1 MQDLDELRELLQGK
15 AESLPP
21 AGPAPRPMLRR
32 ARRRGAAT
40 VTTGLLVLAAAAFGS
55 YAGITALADRPLRQ
69 GPAGRSPT
77 PSVGVSAP
85 SPSGSPVPPL
95 LRVCAADD
103 LTGQAELN
111 GAAGS
116 QVGSLRFLVSW
127 DTQCSLT
134 GRPTVSLVAPDGST
148 ISIQTT
154 DADPWW
160 KMNAQPE
167 PAGWPTTVVSKS
179 ASSVIR
185 FRWSNGCGVP
195 QGSHWSV
202 QLRISGSSVAIP
214 VGDIPGCNGPGSP
227 ITIEVGPF
235 EPGSDA
241 TP

>member
-1 MQDLDELRELLQGK
+1 MRDLDELRELLQGK

-32 ARRRGAAT
+32 ARRRVAVT

-55 YAGITALADRPLRQ
+55 YTGITALADRPLRQ
-69 GPAGRSPT
+69 SPAGHSPT
-77 PSVGVSAP
+77 PSVGASAP

-103 LTGQAELN
+103 LTGKSELS
-111 GAAGS
+111 GSPGS

-134 GRPTVSLVAPDGST
+134 GRPTVSLVALDGTT
-148 ISIQTT
+148 ITTQTT

-160 KMNAQPE
+160 KVNASTQPS
-167 PAGWPTTVVSKS
+167 GWPTTVVSKDAS
-179 ASSVIR
+179 AVIR
-185 FRWSNGCGVP
+185 FAWSNGCGVP

-202 QLRISGSSVAIP
+202 ELPTSGSSVSIP
-214 VGDIPGCNGPGSP
+214 VDAVPGCNGPGLP
-227 ITIEVGPF
+227 ITVQVGPF